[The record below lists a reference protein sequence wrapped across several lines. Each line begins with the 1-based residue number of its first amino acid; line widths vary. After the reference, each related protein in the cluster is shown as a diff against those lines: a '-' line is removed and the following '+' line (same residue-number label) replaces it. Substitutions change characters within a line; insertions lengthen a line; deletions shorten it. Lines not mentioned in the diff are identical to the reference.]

1 MAQAE
6 GLLMDADKRAVVVS
20 GGAGFV
26 GAHVC
31 RALAADG
38 YLPVAVDDLR
48 TGHRGFVKWGPLIE
62 APIDDPAA
70 IDAAAAHG
78 AVACVHLAGSIE
90 VGLSVKEPLRF
101 WRNNVGATL
110 ALIERLKANGAGAF
124 IFSSTAAVYGA
135 PERVP
140 MAEDHPKR
148 PDSPYG
154 DTKLA
159 VERLLEAEGRAGR
172 MSWIAFRY
180 FNAAGAAWREGIGE
194 DHAPET
200 HLIPLA
206 CQAALG
212 VRPPLTVF
220 GADYP
225 TPDGTAVR
233 DYVHVAD
240 LARAH
245 VLGLRAALGART
257 GRAFNLGSGKGHSV
271 REVIDAVA
279 RRAGRPVPHS
289 FGARRAGDSP
299 ELVAD
304 PSAAAAAL
312 SWRAERSSLD
322 EIAADAWAWHS
333 TRHAP
338 PG

>member
-1 MAQAE
+1 M
-6 GLLMDADKRAVVVS
+6 GDVPAVLVT

-26 GAHVC
+26 GSHVC
-31 RALAADG
+31 RALAAEG

-48 TGHRGFVKWGPLIE
+48 AGHRDFVKWGPLVE
-62 APIDDPAA
+62 ASIDDVRA
-70 IDAAAAHG
+70 IDDAAAKHR

-110 ALIERLKANGAGAF
+110 TLIERLKASGVRAF

-135 PERVP
+135 PDRVP
-140 MAEDHPKR
+140 MPEDHPKR

-159 VERLLEAEGRAGR
+159 IERLLESESRAGGL
-172 MSWIAFRY
+172 SWIAFRY
-180 FNAAGAAWREGIGE
+180 FNAAGAAWRDGIGE

-206 CQAALG
+206 CHAALG
-212 VRPPLTVF
+212 NRPPLTVF
-220 GADYP
+220 GSDYP

-233 DYVHVAD
+233 DYVHVVD

-245 VLGLRAALGART
+245 VLGLRAALAAPI

-271 REVIDAVA
+271 REAIAAVA
-279 RRAGRPVPHS
+279 RNAGRPVPHE
-289 FGARRAGDSP
+289 FGPRRAGDSP

-304 PSAAAAAL
+304 PAAAAAIL
-312 SWRAERSSLD
+312 GWRAEHSALD
-322 EIAADAWAWHS
+322 TIVADAWRWHS

-338 PG
+338 SLAPVAPKR